1 MACEGEVADRSG
13 KPGLDRP
20 RLEAFWADLADFDA
34 WWKEG
39 RGPAIQVLGDATPAA
54 ADAVRAL
61 RAKVDDY
68 FTRVG
73 LAAIDDRMPPLLA
86 RPEVEIAAMAGKD
99 LSPASAEVS
108 SLPIARIAAG
118 RPLPARRGREPR
130 LGRRGGGPAE
140 GRGRRRSSARA
151 RPRSRPPSGSR

>member
-1 MACEGEVADRSG
+1 MIVDAMACAGEVTDRSG
-13 KPGLDRP
+13 KPGLDRA

-39 RGPAIQVLGDATPAA
+39 RGAAIQVLGDATPAA
-54 ADAVRAL
+54 ADAVRAV

-86 RPEVEIAAMAGKD
+86 RPEMEIAAMAGKD
-99 LSPASAEVS
+99 LSPGQRRG
-108 SLPIARIAAG
+108 LLAAH
-118 RPLPARRGREPR
+118 RPHRRRAPPAARRG
-130 LGRRGGGPAE
+130 A
-140 GRGRRRSSARA
+140 
-151 RPRSRPPSGSR
+151 